1 MARSYT
7 NSSLSRSS
15 KFNRSASSSVSEPS
29 TSYTVYSAILQKV
42 GTKTIKDKSVV
53 CYKPFINDNGI
64 TVYVFELDNGTT
76 QEQYISYHFYETKE
90 DYLKALDIAMFGDI
104 EIDDELFM
112 IKMKNENRFTMNYDE
127 LIETYNQEN
136 GYILMYLLTFL
147 YPILI

>member
-1 MARSYT
+1 MRKNIKLLGTTFITVLILLVSMLSLTACGSSQQYT
-7 NSSLSRSS
+7 YKSMDMN
-15 KFNRSASSSVSEPS
+15 
-29 TSYTVYSAILQKV
+29 AILQKV

-64 TVYVFELDNGTT
+64 TVYV
-76 QEQYISYHFYETKE
+76 SYHFYETKE

-136 GYILMYLLTFL
+136 GYT
-147 YPILI
+147 LIQ